1 MLDVEVCCL
10 DEAGRILF
18 FVFIL
23 LVCLFIGKLRPLM
36 LRDSNVLLVLST
48 GLIL

>member
-1 MLDVEVCCL
+1 MLDVEVCFL
-10 DEAGRILF
+10 DETGRILF

-23 LVCLFIGKLRPLM
+23 LVCLLIGKLRPLM
-36 LRDSNVLLVLST
+36 LRDRNILLVLSI